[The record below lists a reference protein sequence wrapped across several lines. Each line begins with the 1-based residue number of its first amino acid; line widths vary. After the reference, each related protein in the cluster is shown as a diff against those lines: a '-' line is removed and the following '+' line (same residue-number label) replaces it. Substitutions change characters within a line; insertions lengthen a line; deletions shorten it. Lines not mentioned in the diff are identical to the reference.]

1 MLPEIVHLHITGAC
15 PCNCKHC
22 YLKQKFRDTK
32 LPLETVT
39 HYMQVLQENGAKYL
53 NILGGEPFL
62 HPEFSEI
69 LKKATDMFEKVTVST
84 YGDIFFKRYL
94 EEVMSYD
101 NATIWVS
108 LDYYGSKHDHLRR
121 NPGLFERVHRN
132 LVYAKRYADRITI
145 RSTIFDD
152 NYPDIRE
159 ILNFAKY
166 YGYAMF
172 CYRSIGYNEP
182 SAKTLEKVYSLFL
195 NENDPGIYQVR
206 DNTFKLINKNLY
218 PWAIKIYEKYGKL
231 CGAGA
236 RRISILPNGTVTPC
250 PYWLTYTLG
259 NLEDMENLQRNIKK
273 FIEFSM
279 QIPERCKECPFAEI
293 CRGACTI
300 LRGRNCP
307 IREGE
312 RFKHFFSKNI

>member
-1 MLPEIVHLHITGAC
+1 
-15 PCNCKHC
+15 
-22 YLKQKFRDTK
+22 
-32 LPLETVT
+32 
-39 HYMQVLQENGAKYL
+39 MQVLQENGAKYL

-121 NPGLFERVHRN
+121 NPGLFERVHHN